1 MKKCFIVVAALAA
14 LVACSKNELVP
25 SINEIESEI
34 SFNVAPQVK
43 STTEFSTSWYFNST
57 AFYVKDSQTWK
68 ANSAASTTFIDNSL
82 ITYNTT
88 DNVWRNA
95 ATKYY
100 WPKDGKLTFFAWTCL
115 SEFSDNIEEA
125 WKVGSTNYGKSEF
138 EAVAPSA
145 TVSVSNTDGVKVA
158 GYSVVE
164 NMNYDLLVADIKAD
178 QTSNSSS
185 VYYREGVPTLF
196 RHKLSN
202 VLFTVKTDKDYA
214 ASGIS
219 FAVNSITFK
228 GLDHKGTYTQGV
240 DASNCLG
247 SWANTTDVADQTY
260 YSAVDQPAGF
270 AVPNNAAALAI
281 YADGNQYYYLPQ
293 TFSTTDNFVVNYTID
308 YGNGVTETI
317 DQVCYLNPNA
327 TSGILTA
334 FEMGKK
340 YTINLIFSL
349 NEILWDPAVE
359 DWTEVSKD
367 QTIL

>member
-1 MKKCFIVVAALAA
+1 MVVAALAA
-14 LVACSKNELVP
+14 LVSCSKSELIP
-25 SINEIESEI
+25 EINEIESEI

-43 STTEFSTSWYFNST
+43 SSEFNTSWNFYST
-57 AFYVKDSQTWK
+57 AYYVTDTQNWKD
-68 ANSAASTTFIDNSL
+68 NSATSTAFIDNSE

-88 DNVWRNA
+88 DAVWRNA
-95 ATKYY
+95 STKYY

-115 SEFSDNIEEA
+115 SESSKNVTDA
-125 WKVGSTNYGKSEF
+125 WTVGNSNYGKSEF
-138 EAVAPSA
+138 AVATPSA
-145 TVSVSNTDGVKVA
+145 TVTVSNTDGVKVA
-158 GYSVVE
+158 DYSVVA
-164 NMNYDLLVADIKAD
+164 NKNYDLLVADIKAD
-178 QTSNSSS
+178 QTKNSSS

-219 FAVNSITFK
+219 FKVNSITFK
-228 GLDHKGTYTQGV
+228 GMDYKGTYTQGV
-240 DASNCLG
+240 NAESCLG
-247 SWANTTDVADQTY
+247 SWANTTDVADQAY
-260 YSAVDQPAGF
+260 YSSTTGF
-270 AVPNNAAALAI
+270 AVPNNTAALAI

-317 DQVCYLNPNA
+317 DQTCYLNPNT

-359 DWTEVSKD
+359 DWSDATKD
-367 QTIL
+367 VTIL

>member
-1 MKKCFIVVAALAA
+1 MKKCFVFVAALAA

-25 SINEIESEI
+25 SVNEIESEI
-34 SFNVAPQVK
+34 TFNVAPQVK
-43 STTEFSTSWYFNST
+43 SSSDFNTSWNFYST
-57 AFYVKDSQTWK
+57 AYYLDNTKTWA
-68 ANSAASTTFIDNSL
+68 ANSSASSSYINNSL
-82 ITYNTT
+82 ISWDNTAS
-88 DNVWRNA
+88 VWRNA
-95 ATKYY
+95 DTKYY

-115 SEFSDNIEEA
+115 SESSDNIENA
-125 WKVGSTNYGKSEF
+125 WQVGNANYGKSEF
-138 EAVAPSA
+138 EVATPNA
-145 TVSVSNTDGVKVA
+145 TVSVNNTDGVKVS
-158 GYSVVE
+158 GYSVLD
-164 NMNYDLLVADIKAD
+164 NLNYDLLVADIKAD

-240 DASNCLG
+240 DASSCLG
-247 SWANTTDVADQTY
+247 SWTNTTDVADQAY
-260 YSAVDQPAGF
+260 FVGVAGF
-270 AVPNNAAALAI
+270 AVPNNAAALPI
-281 YADGNQYYYLPQ
+281 YACDNQYYYLPQ
-293 TFSTTDNFVVNYTID
+293 TFSTTDNFVVSYTID

-317 DQVCYLNPNA
+317 NQVCYLNPN
-327 TSGILTA
+327 TTTGVFDK

-359 DWTEVSKD
+359 DWSDATKD
-367 QTIL
+367 LTIL